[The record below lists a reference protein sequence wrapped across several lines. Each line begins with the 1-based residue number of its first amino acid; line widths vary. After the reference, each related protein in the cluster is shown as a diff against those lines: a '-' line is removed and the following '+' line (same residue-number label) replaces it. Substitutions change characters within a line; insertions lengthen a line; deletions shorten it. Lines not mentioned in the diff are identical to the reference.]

1 MINLLIAAI
10 LLAAIELVYF
20 KLADKFNIID
30 KPNQRSSHKTITL
43 RGGGIIF
50 LFAIWLY
57 AAIYGFNYPLFLL
70 GITLIAVISFADD
83 IAPMQNRV
91 RIVIHFM
98 SMLLMFGQ
106 LGLLNREMWYI
117 AIIALIICTYIINA
131 FNFMDGINGMTGGYS
146 LAVLLPLAIA
156 NSKIAVVDQN
166 LIYMLMLSVMIFS
179 FFNFRK
185 KAKCF
190 AGDVGAV
197 TIAFA
202 IIFLIF
208 TFIIKTDNLLWIM
221 LLVVYGI
228 DSVMTI
234 LHRLMLKENIFKA
247 HRKHAYQL
255 MANEL
260 KIPHIAV
267 ASIYAGI
274 QLIVSIGLM
283 FMNVNK
289 WIYSIAVIVVLGMA
303 YVIFIIKNYHLHEE
317 YLRAQN
323 K

>member
-10 LLAAIELVYF
+10 LLAAIELAYF

-83 IAPMQNRV
+83 IAPMPNRV

-98 SMLLMFGQ
+98 SMLMMFGQ

-185 KAKCF
+185 RAKCF

-234 LHRLMLKENIFKA
+234 LHRLLLKENIFKA

-260 KIPHIAV
+260 KMPHIAV